1 MPKNLILCLIGLT
14 LLPAPSNAQVATS
27 DEIVDRVVAIVGD
40 SVVLQSE
47 VLEAVQR
54 VVLTQNLPTPQPGPE
69 LDQMMTDMLDQLV
82 STVLISQEA
91 ARDTLIVVDDELIE
105 ERTTELVDQ
114 IVQQSGGQAALQQQ
128 LAPMGLTLAEFRDIR
143 RNDIRLEQVQQM
155 FMQARLRDAAPIELT
170 EDDLLTAFQ
179 AMRAQLEQRP
189 KMVTFDQVVMMPK
202 PSEAS
207 VDSART
213 KLEGLLTEIRAG
225 ADFAELATEHSDD
238 PGTAAKGGDLG
249 WFRRGAMVPEF
260 EETAFGLFEG
270 QVSEIVETQYGLHV
284 IKVERFRAGER
295 RARHILLTPQ
305 VTEADLQDMR
315 DIAAEVFAQVQGGAD
330 IDPLVEQYAD
340 PEAPDSVTI
349 AFEGVTSLPPGYEVI
364 NTAVAGDV
372 VGPIEYDTGQ
382 GSKRISVVRVTEV
395 RESGAYVFEDLRGQL
410 SNRLVQQ
417 RQIAK
422 ILEDL
427 RARTHI
433 DIRQ

>member
-69 LDQMMTDMLDQLV
+69 LDQMMNDMLDQLV

-249 WFRRGAMVPEF
+249 WFRRGAMVQEF

-330 IDPLVEQYAD
+330 IDPFVEQYAD

>member
-1 MPKNLILCLIGLT
+1 MPNKLILCLLALAMLPGL
-14 LLPAPSNAQVATS
+14 AGAQIASN
-27 DEIVDRVVAIVGD
+27 DEIIDRVVAIVGD

-54 VVLTQNLPTPQPGPE
+54 IVLTQNLPTPDPGPE
-69 LDQMMTDMLDQLV
+69 LDKMMSDMLDQLV
-82 STVLISQEA
+82 STMLISQEV
-91 ARDTLIVVDDELIE
+91 ARDTLIVVDDVLIE

-114 IVQQSGGQAALQQQ
+114 IIQQQGGQAALQRA

-143 RNDIRLEQVQQM
+143 RNDIRLEQVQQL
-155 FMQARLRDAAPIELT
+155 FMQSRLRNAAPIELT
-170 EDDLLTAFQ
+170 EDELLAAFQ
-179 AMRAQLEQRP
+179 EMSAQLDQRP

-207 VDSART
+207 ADSART
-213 KLEGLLTEIRAG
+213 RLEGLLTEIRGG

-238 PGTAAKGGDLG
+238 PGTAANGGDLG
-249 WFRRGAMVPEF
+249 WFRRGAMVREF
-260 EETAFGLFEG
+260 EEAAFRLFEG
-270 QVSEIVETQYGLHV
+270 QVSEIVETQYGLHI
-284 IKVERFRAGER
+284 IKVERRRAGER

-315 DIAAEVFAQVQGGAD
+315 DTAAEVFAQVQGGAD
-330 IDPLVEQYAD
+330 IDPLVAQYAD

-349 AFEGVTSLPPGYEVI
+349 DFEGVTSLPPGYEVI
-364 NTAVAGDV
+364 STASAGDV
-372 VGPIEYDTGQ
+372 FGPIEYDTGQ
-382 GSKRISVVRVTEV
+382 GSTRISVVRVTDV
-395 RESGAYVFEDLRGQL
+395 REAGTYTFEDLRGQL

-427 RARTHI
+427 RAKTHI
-433 DIRQ
+433 EIRQ